1 VVPPDVLAL
10 NRSTLD
16 LACPLIPPT
25 RAALDAF
32 AAKWFVE
39 STPLAAPTRD
49 AHGDAFTE
57 RYTGIGGVRR
67 PNVLVLTNFDG
78 YPQHEA
84 LLQSKQ
90 CYALKHSYAFIADT
104 SPALV
109 RGRFELN
116 QVLLLRKWASL
127 FSWVL
132 FLHDSTAIAD
142 SSVSVDDI
150 LSDAERRTSDGV
162 SPDIVSVGDADGIA
176 DARAVLVATGKPHV
190 LRWLDE
196 YAESVLHNL
205 SRPDLSTLRAVH
217 LPFAPIDDS
226 DAKLGP
232 GCLLALAELALVG
245 CKEGSPSPWTA
256 STSFAKSCDGSSSEA
271 ASTLPQFNRKAS
283 EQCAPARESDRLV

>member
-1 VVPPDVLAL
+1 LHFKVVPPDVLAL

-16 LACPLIPPT
+16 LTCPLIPPT

-39 STPLAAPTRD
+39 STPQLAAPGGD
-49 AHGDAFTE
+49 AHGDAVTE
-57 RYTGIGGVRR
+57 GYTDIGGVRR
-67 PNVLVLTNFDG
+67 PKVLVLTNFDG

-90 CYALKHSYAFIADT
+90 CYAVKHSYSFVADT

-150 LSDAERRTSDGV
+150 LSDAERLTSDRV
-162 SPDIVSVGDADGIA
+162 SPDIVSAGDADGIA
-176 DARAVLVATGKPHV
+176 DARAVLLATGKPQV
-190 LRWLDE
+190 LRWLDQ

-205 SRPDLSTLRAVH
+205 SRPDPSMLRAVH
-217 LPFAPIDDS
+217 LPFAPIGDS
-226 DAKLGP
+226 DVKLGP

-245 CKEGSPSPWTA
+245 CIDSSASPWTA
-256 STSFAKSCDGSSSEA
+256 SSSLGTSCGGSSAEA
-271 ASTLPQFNRKAS
+271 ASVLTQLNREAS
-283 EQCAPARESDRLV
+283 E

>member
-1 VVPPDVLAL
+1 VPSNILAL

-32 AAKWFVE
+32 ALKWFVE
-39 STPLAAPTRD
+39 STPQLAAPGRD
-49 AHGDAFTE
+49 AHGDAVRE
-57 RYTGIGGVRR
+57 GYTGIGGVTR
-67 PNVLVLTNFDG
+67 PKVLVLTNFDG

-90 CYALKHSYAFIADT
+90 CYAVKHSYSFIADT
-104 SPALV
+104 SQALV

-116 QVLLLRKWASL
+116 QLLLLRKWASL

-283 EQCAPARESDRLV
+283 EQCAPARDSDRLV